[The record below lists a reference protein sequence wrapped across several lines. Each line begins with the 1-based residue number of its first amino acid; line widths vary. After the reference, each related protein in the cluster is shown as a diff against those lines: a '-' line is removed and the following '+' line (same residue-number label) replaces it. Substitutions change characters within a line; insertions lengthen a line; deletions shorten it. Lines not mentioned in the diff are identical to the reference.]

1 MVLLFFRLRTSKTWL
16 KVLSRN
22 CIGPLMWSNIFFCM
36 ACRVRSPM
44 LRDTLEIKCLLQS
57 RFPSIF
63 HMQPHMLHYIKLTAA
78 WNNDL
83 SRLHMILFKQPKTLV
98 LSSFSEL
105 FPLPTMVKFEKRE
118 SQKNYFWNINLIGH
132 KLL

>member
-1 MVLLFFRLRTSKTWL
+1 MAEGFVKKLYRTADVVKY
-16 KVLSRN
+16 
-22 CIGPLMWSNIFFCM
+22 IFCM

-44 LRDTLEIKCLLQS
+44 LRDTLEKS

-63 HMQPHMLHYIKLTAA
+63 HMQPHMLHCIKLTAA

-98 LSSFSEL
+98 
-105 FPLPTMVKFEKRE
+105 
-118 SQKNYFWNINLIGH
+118 
-132 KLL
+132 